1 MNFTIWKTSVDLAKA
16 ARKWSGSPSSPD
28 ARHLSDN
35 NLKTATSQYS
45 RGLSMKRT
53 ITAPAC
59 LAALI
64 GLTALAP
71 SQALAQQNISISYEK
86 PKKASYGPILERLQK
101 RKVLETLQQFLSPL
115 QFPLTVKTAECGAH
129 YAPYKAGGPV
139 TICYE
144 FVDLIESVLP
154 GEQGPRSPDPT
165 MQEMFKTL
173 GRIGPNLITREM
185 ATVGPFV
192 EHVLHETSLAVFDNL
207 EVPVWGRLHDAA
219 DYSAAF
225 LLFQFGPDIARK
237 TIFGTAYFLNQWD
250 ATIREGQI
258 TDVNY
263 LGDIRPTV
271 RQRYYNLLCIAV
283 GKDPIGFSS
292 FIAVGR
298 PNTPVDLPTRR
309 IAHCRGS
316 LTGEAAYTS
325 DYEKVRR
332 AFTTT
337 ILPQLDKEKLKKVQG
352 TKWIPD

>member
-1 MNFTIWKTSVDLAKA
+1 
-16 ARKWSGSPSSPD
+16 
-28 ARHLSDN
+28 
-35 NLKTATSQYS
+35 
-45 RGLSMKRT
+45 MKRT
-53 ITAPAC
+53 ITASAC

-64 GLTALAP
+64 GGIALAP
-71 SQALAQQNISISYEK
+71 SQALAQQNISIVYEK
-86 PKKASYGPILERLQK
+86 PKKAAYGPILERLQK

-144 FVDLIESVLP
+144 FADLIESVLP

-192 EHVLHETSLAVFDNL
+192 QHVLHETSLAVFDNL

-316 LTGEAAYTS
+316 LTGEASYTS

-332 AFTTT
+332 AFATT
-337 ILPQLDKEKLKKVQG
+337 ILPQLDKDKLKKVQG

>member
-1 MNFTIWKTSVDLAKA
+1 
-16 ARKWSGSPSSPD
+16 
-28 ARHLSDN
+28 
-35 NLKTATSQYS
+35 
-45 RGLSMKRT
+45 MKRT
-53 ITAPAC
+53 ITASAC
-59 LAALI
+59 AAALV
-64 GLTALAP
+64 GLTALATSP
-71 SQALAQQNISISYEK
+71 ALAQQNITISYEQ
-86 PKKASYGPILERLQK
+86 PKKAEYGAILARLQQ

-115 QFPLTVKTAECGAH
+115 QFPLTVRTAECGAH
-129 YAPYKAGGPV
+129 YAPYKAGGAV

-154 GEQGPRSPDPT
+154 GEKGPRSPDPNL
-165 MQEMFKTL
+165 QEMFKTL

-192 EHVLHETSLAVFDNL
+192 QHVLHETALAVFDNL

-225 LLFQFGPDIARK
+225 LLFQFGSDIARK

-250 ATIREGQI
+250 AVIREGQI
-258 TDVNY
+258 TDLNY

-271 RQRYYNLLCIAV
+271 RQRYYNVLCIAI

-298 PNTPVDLPTRR
+298 ANTPTDLPTRR

-316 LTGEAAYTS
+316 LAGQASYTS

-332 AFTTT
+332 AFVAH
-337 ILPQLDKEKLKKVQG
+337 ILPHVDKDKLRKVQG

>member
-1 MNFTIWKTSVDLAKA
+1 
-16 ARKWSGSPSSPD
+16 
-28 ARHLSDN
+28 
-35 NLKTATSQYS
+35 
-45 RGLSMKRT
+45 MKRT
-53 ITAPAC
+53 ITASAC
-59 LAALI
+59 VGTLI
-64 GLTALAP
+64 GLTALVP
-71 SQALAQQNISISYEK
+71 SQALAQQNIAIIYEQ
-86 PKKASYGPILERLQK
+86 PKKAEYGPILDRLRK

-115 QFPLTVKTAECGAH
+115 QFPMTVKTAECGAP
-129 YAPYKAGGPV
+129 YAPYKARGPII
-139 TICYE
+139 ICYE
-144 FVDLIESVLP
+144 YVGLIESVLP
-154 GEQGPRSPDPT
+154 GEKDPVPDPT
-165 MQEMFKTL
+165 KPETL
-173 GRIGPNLITREM
+173 GRVGAFPVTREM

-192 EHVLHETSLAVFDNL
+192 QHALHETALAVFDSL

-225 LLFQFGPDIARK
+225 LLFQFGDDIARK
-237 TIFGTAYFLNQWD
+237 TILGTTYFLDQWD
-250 ATIREGQI
+250 AVTRQGQI

-292 FIAVGR
+292 FIAIGR

-316 LTGEAAYTS
+316 LTGDASYTS

-337 ILPQLDKEKLKKVQG
+337 ILPQVDKDKLKKVQS